1 MREPG
6 RTFTL
11 ASGRESEY
19 YIECSRTTTHA
30 PALPLIGA
38 LVHARLPAEAVG
50 VGGPTMGADPIAA
63 AVAYHSAATAHPV
76 SWFSVR
82 KTAKGH
88 GARRWL
94 EGSAEA
100 GDAVVVVEDVI
111 TSGSALVDAVRKCVE
126 EGLRVL
132 RAVVL
137 VDREEDG
144 GRARAEA
151 ALRDVGGDLHTLF
164 TRTRLEEAWRATRR

>member
-1 MREPG
+1 
-6 RTFTL
+6 L
-11 ASGRESEY
+11 
-19 YIECSRTTTHA
+19 
-30 PALPLIGA
+30 
-38 LVHARLPAEAVG
+38 
-50 VGGPTMGADPIAA
+50 
-63 AVAYHSAATAHPV
+63 

-82 KTAKGH
+82 KNAKEH

-94 EGSAEA
+94 EGSAER

-111 TSGSALVDAVRKCVE
+111 TSGGSVIDAVRKCTE

-144 GRARAEA
+144 GRSRVEK
-151 ALRDVGGDLHTLF
+151 ALTEVGAGFDAIF
-164 TRTRLEEAWRATRR
+164 TRSQIERAWQEARR